1 MVIIVTDKQKET
13 IKKVEVIGKADIDG
27 LKAAAIFMKGL
38 QTAMIILADKQENK
52 TAEGGRGYEQT

>member
-1 MVIIVTDKQKET
+1 MVIIVTDKEKDT

-38 QTAMIILADKQENK
+38 QTAMIILAKQENK
-52 TAEGGRGYEQT
+52 TA

>member
-13 IKKVEVIGKADIDG
+13 IKKVEVMGKADIDG

-52 TAEGGRGYEQT
+52 TA